1 MKMRDILQ
9 NKVGLYINLKYTN
22 FFCEIL
28 RNFKNIQED
37 EEKKKPYKTIL
48 QKYFKEKNNK
58 EI

>member
-28 RNFKNIQED
+28 RNLKNIQED
-37 EEKKKPYKTIL
+37 EEKNKPYETIF
-48 QKYFKEKNNK
+48 QKFNLYYDFLL
-58 EI
+58 